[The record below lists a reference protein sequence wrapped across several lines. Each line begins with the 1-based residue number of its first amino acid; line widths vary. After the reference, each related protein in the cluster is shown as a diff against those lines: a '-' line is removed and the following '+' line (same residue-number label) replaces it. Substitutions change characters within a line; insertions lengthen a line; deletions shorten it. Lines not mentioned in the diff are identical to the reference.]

1 MEQQYRMAKR
11 LEGLYDG
18 MLRMGSL
25 VEEALRKALIAL
37 SNWDEELAGEV
48 IEEDARID
56 STQIELEDECTDVIA
71 RMQPVGSDLREIV
84 CCIKTLTDLE
94 RIGDHARHVAR
105 SLTKSAGPHY
115 STMLPR
121 VRQLGNKVL
130 AMVHDSLT
138 ALVDRDAEKAREVAH
153 RDTEDALTVMKT
165 EAQGIEAGQ
174 QIILL
179 SRYLERIGDHV
190 TNISASSSTC
200 IVTMPPKQHNAAS
213 ITPTSLYRVSLTQA
227 VSWANAV

>member
-153 RDTEDALTVMKT
+153 RDTEVDEMHRALTEDALTVMKT

-190 TNISASSSTC
+190 TNIC
-200 IVTMPPKQHNAAS
+200 EWIVYARTGTHVEFD
-213 ITPTSLYRVSLTQA
+213 R
-227 VSWANAV
+227 